1 MCVVVM
7 CDVFVLYFE
16 YLAGFVFFLCTL
28 LYLSNVGLQWM
39 MSDASCFLLS
49 YSEFCPDRYLE

>member
-1 MCVVVM
+1 M
-7 CDVFVLYFE
+7 CDVIVLYVR
-16 YLAGFVFFLCTL
+16 YLVAYLFFFLCTL

-49 YSEFCPDRYLE
+49 YSESCPDGDLE